1 MRTHIAKLDQEL
13 RWSENIFTGENIKY
27 TLYINNILL
36 YFTTLYIIKT
46 HSRSPVCIKKKT
58 NVTIQKI
65 YKKGHKRNSDTQS
78 QQDTHY
84 IHYTAPVGKK
94 NLQGILRYH
103 HK

>member
-13 RWSENIFTGENIKY
+13 RWSENIKY

-46 HSRSPVCIKKKT
+46 HSRSPVCIEKKT

-65 YKKGHKRNSDTQS
+65 YKKKDINATVTRSHSK
-78 QQDTHY
+78 TH
-84 IHYTAPVGKK
+84 IIYTIQHQLAKK